1 MNDADKIAD
10 RAMFAL
16 VNLIDER
23 ATLEDMQAWMSWLV
37 FRRLQG
43 EDETVLRSGYNVMN
57 AFQEKLGAA

>member
-16 VNLIDER
+16 INLIDER
-23 ATLEDMQAWMSWLV
+23 ATLEDMQAWTSWLV

-57 AFQEKLGAA
+57 VFQEKLGAA